1 MKKEIFHVS
10 LRCDTCGS
18 DSHFISNEDNSYIKC
33 SLCNRE
39 YLGGRDELVELNSSD
54 LQMTF
59 KSIEDEIKKEI
70 LKKLKL

>member
-1 MKKEIFHVS
+1 MKKETLHIS

-39 YLGGRDELVELNSSD
+39 YWGGREELIELNFSNIQTS
-54 LQMTF
+54 F
-59 KSIEDEIKKEI
+59 KKTEDEITKLF
-70 LKKLKL
+70 LKRFKI